1 MKRLPP
7 NTVLE
12 VGLAHAQPES
22 GKPQGL
28 KCYSVPGGVVTG
40 EFRSEQELV
49 DVLLE
54 LLSSEGSPWSL
65 SKMKTEFEYTNG
77 RTDVIGLLGS
87 NTVLALEAKLT
98 KWRAALQQA
107 YRNTCFAHQSM
118 VVLPWK
124 VAERASAYRHEFEQ
138 RKVGL
143 CGVGPEGVVV
153 FINPCGVEPVMPHL
167 TSKALANLEH

>member
-1 MKRLPP
+1 MKRPP
-7 NTVLE
+7 LDPTRQE
-12 VGLAHAQPES
+12 GLGFAPPV
-22 GKPQGL
+22 PQKQHGL

-54 LLSSEGSPWSL
+54 LLSSEGSPWLL

-87 NTVLALEAKLT
+87 STVLALEAKLT

-143 CGVGPEGVVV
+143 CGVGPGGVVV
-153 FINPCGVEPVMPHL
+153 FIDPCGVEPLMPNL
-167 TSKALANLEH
+167 TLMALANLEH